1 MPDDTKLDSVRS
13 VNTDTQGR
21 TLNSARANHFVID
34 SASGP
39 GEAVTSGEAFLAG
52 ISSCGVNVVN
62 GAARERQV
70 PLQRV
75 RVDIDGV
82 RSVQN
87 MADFQRIDV
96 HFHLSG
102 PSTAQAQELVQHWQS
117 V

>member
-1 MPDDTKLDSVRS
+1 MKVDSVRS
-13 VNTDTQGR
+13 VSTDTLGR

-62 GAARERQV
+62 GAAQRSDV
-70 PLQRV
+70 PLQHV
-75 RVDIDGV
+75 RVEIDGV
-82 RSVQN
+82 RSAQN
-87 MADFQRIDV
+87 TADFARIDV
-96 HFHLSG
+96 RFRMTG
-102 PSTAQAQELVQHWQS
+102 PTPAQAEQLVQHWQS

>member
-1 MPDDTKLDSVRS
+1 MPDDMKVDSVRS
-13 VNTDTQGR
+13 FSTDILGR

-34 SASGP
+34 SSSGP

-62 GAARERQV
+62 GAAQRSQV
-70 PLQRV
+70 PLRRV
-75 RVDIDGV
+75 QVEINGL

-87 MADFQRIDV
+87 TADFARIDV
-96 HFHLSG
+96 RFLMTG
-102 PSTAQAQELVQHWQS
+102 PTAAQAQELVQHWQS